1 MVASP
6 HYLATGAGVNILRR
20 GGSAVDAAIAANAV
34 LAVVKPYV
42 CGIGGDL
49 FAIIYADGTLHGLN
63 GSGRAPAEARPERM
77 RTLAGAN
84 RLPEF
89 GPLTITVPGCVD
101 AWWRLHQRFGRLP
114 FEDVLA
120 DAVRYADEGFPVSA
134 EFERS
139 IEVSARIF
147 HPSTPARETFLPGGS
162 VPREGSIFRQ
172 PNLAASLESIAR
184 EGADAYYR
192 GPIGREIVRAVREA
206 GGVLSTEDLET
217 HTGEWVELLSIRY
230 RNVTVYEL
238 PPNSQGLTALI
249 MLNILAQ
256 LPEDAIAGG
265 EEEYIH
271 TLSEVARLAYAD
283 RERYFT
289 DRDHMKTAPE
299 AFLSPA
305 YARART
311 PMVRQ
316 QAATHVS
323 PGEPGDTIYL
333 CTADG
338 DGNLVSLIESNYRG
352 IGSGVMGGSTGIM
365 LQNRGTWFSLDEEHV
380 NVIAPG
386 KRTMHTLMPGMA
398 FRGGQ
403 PWLVFGTM
411 GGSMQAQIHVELL
424 TRMLDRGMRIDEA
437 LDAPRFDAVL
447 GSDGGKP
454 VLAIEDRVPAEAV
467 EGLRARG
474 NAVRLWPAYTAQAG
488 HAHAI
493 EILSSGAYAGASDP
507 RTESLALGY

>member
-1 MVASP
+1 M
-6 HYLATGAGVNILRR
+6 
-20 GGSAVDAAIAANAV
+20 DAAIATNAV

-49 FAIIYADGTLHGLN
+49 FAIVYHDGSLHGLN
-63 GSGRAPAEARPERM
+63 GSGRAPTDATPERM
-77 RTLAGAN
+77 RDLAGSET
-84 RLPEF
+84 LPQF

-114 FEDVLA
+114 FQSLLD

-139 IEVSARIF
+139 IERSAAIF
-147 HPSTPARETFLPGGS
+147 HPSTPAGETFLPGGTA
-162 VPREGSIFRQ
+162 PTEGSMFRQ
-172 PNLAASLESIAR
+172 PALAASLRTIGA
-184 EGADAYYR
+184 EGPDAYYR
-192 GPIGREIVRAVREA
+192 GATGKEIVRAVREA
-206 GGVLSTEDLET
+206 GGLLSTADLEQ
-217 HTGEWVELLSIRY
+217 HTGEWVDLVSASY
-230 RNVTVYEL
+230 RGVTVYEL
-238 PPNSQGLTALI
+238 PPNSQGMTALI
-249 MLNILAQ
+249 MLNILSN
-256 LPEDAIAGG
+256 LPSEAICGT

-289 DRDHMKTAPE
+289 DSRHMTVTVDAL
-299 AFLSPA
+299 LSPD
-305 YARART
+305 YAERRAAL
-311 PMVRQ
+311 VGKW
-316 QAATHVS
+316 ATVNA
-323 PGEPGDTIYL
+323 PAGEPGDTIYL
-333 CTADG
+333 CAADG

-365 LQNRGTWFSLDEEHV
+365 LQNRGAWFSLDPKHV

-386 KRTMHTLMPGMA
+386 KRTMHTLMPAMA
-398 FRGGQ
+398 FRGEQ

-411 GGSMQAQIHVELL
+411 GGSMQSQIHVEIL
-424 TRMLDRGMRIDEA
+424 TRMLDRGMPLDKA

-447 GSDGGKP
+447 GSEEGKP
-454 VLAIEDRVPAEAV
+454 ILAV
-467 EGLRARG
+467 EGRVADATVRGLEQRG
-474 NAVRLWPAYTAQAG
+474 NVVQIWPPYTAQAG

-493 EILSSGAYAGASDP
+493 EVLNSDAYLGAADP